1 MPIQRISLFFYRNQQ
16 SAGTGATNKDRV
28 LNPAIGWR
36 KVTSNAPT
44 LGDCPCDNLQ
54 NQEVFNDSTATGE
67 AILSCLSNPNST
79 CNQACCPSKT
89 KPNQIPTHV
98 KNNRTYHHDYNQYLN
113 RKCKGLYAKSFQHSL
128 NTVTHQGASQCMD
141 ASSCN
146 CTGSSTSKNNSTI
159 YKPNN
164 VKHSKQG
171 AVSSSARLLRL
182 KTDMKQ
188 GCAGTAPCWTKQK
201 YANSQVSEDAVY
213 NLTHGRS
220 FFPPPRLAWWHPT
233 SMSTV

>member
-1 MPIQRISLFFYRNQQ
+1 MPIQRISLFFHRNQQ

-36 KVTSNAPT
+36 KVTSNAAAN
-44 LGDCPCDNLQ
+44 GDCPCDDLQ

-67 AILSCLSNPNST
+67 AILSCMSNPNST
-79 CNQACCPSKT
+79 CNQGCCPSKT
-89 KPNQIPTHV
+89 KPNQVTTLV
-98 KNNRTYHHDYNQYLN
+98 KNNRTYHYDYNQYLK
-113 RKCKGLYAKSFQHSL
+113 RKCKGLYAKSFQHGL
-128 NTVTHQGASQCMD
+128 NTSTHLGAPQC
-141 ASSCN
+141 S
-146 CTGSSTSKNNSTI
+146 SSTVACVGDVCSAAPTV